1 VTASPPARRRHRP
14 FAVVVR
20 PDLDAGPTGGA
31 AELSAELSGELD
43 ISGIDQLWD
52 TVTALHRD
60 GHAHV
65 VLDLAGLDF
74 LDAAGLGALVRADRL
89 FRADG
94 ARLVL
99 SGVRP
104 VHRRLLQL
112 TGLDRTLTLEPPADE
127 RPR

>member
-1 VTASPPARRRHRP
+1 MTASPPARRRHRP

-31 AELSAELSGELD
+31 AELSGELD

-52 TVTALHRD
+52 TVAALHRD

-74 LDAAGLGALVRADRL
+74 LDAAGLGALVRAERL